1 MKITVIGAGAI
12 GSAVANDM
20 LAEADVEHVQ
30 VCDARVRAL
39 QALRNGHVDVRKPE
53 G

>member
-12 GSAVANDM
+12 GSAVANDL
-20 LAEADVEHVQ
+20 LADADVAQ
-30 VCDARVRAL
+30 VCDARTL
-39 QALRNGHVDVRKPE
+39 QALRNGHVEVRKPE